1 MHTICATV
9 TMAEDNGKVD
19 ATQMETKRVRKQS
32 EKSFEEKLHSLIKS
46 RRGVLSLITYKKNE
60 IESLMK
66 NPINVVKVKRTMR
79 ELSNVIFHFK
89 DLTAQIGELCPEEKN
104 ADYESWYK
112 LSDINTFVDDT
123 SA

>member
-1 MHTICATV
+1 M
-9 TMAEDNGKVD
+9 D

-46 RRGVLSLITYKKNE
+46 RRGVLSRITYKKNE

-79 ELSNVIFHFK
+79 ELSNVIFLFK
-89 DLTAQIGELCPEEKN
+89 VLTAQIGELLCPEEKN
-104 ADYESWYK
+104 ADYESE
-112 LSDINTFVDDT
+112 
-123 SA
+123 